1 MYVHCKEDFGEPV
14 DMSLEYFLAWCLQGA
29 RATYEVDLMPDDPP
43 WEEVPAE
50 GKLEGL
56 AHEIRSLE
64 GSVEFCLG
72 EMVLDKGSSPAQNGE
87 NE

>member
-1 MYVHCKEDFGEPV
+1 
-14 DMSLEYFLAWCLQGA
+14 
-29 RATYEVDLMPDDPP
+29 MPDDPP

-50 GKLEGL
+50 EKLERL